1 MHVRVHGVCVSACG
15 RVLCVWGGVSCVCV
29 HIYVCVRAC
38 VHVCVCVCACGL
50 NVSRRAWFVR
60 ACVQH
65 VDACIDV

>member
-1 MHVRVHGVCVSACG
+1 MRV
-15 RVLCVWGGVSCVCV
+15 GGVSCVCV